1 MHGATCSELLSARAV
16 VDVGGRIISKV
27 AAREGAIISLRLVD
41 NRNMRCDVFLLDQPV
56 QHRSRPVSG
65 IPDKPSGLEA
75 EALLCSLDHGPCRA
89 DLGLANGTGGFDI
102 KDDAELHVD
111 EIVVGVS
118 EECWSLVSASPLG
131 RRVG

>member
-16 VDVGGRIISKV
+16 IDVGGRIISKV

-65 IPDKPSGLEA
+65 IPDKPSVAKPKLRAMRSTPCSVSSSRRAGRLPA
-75 EALLCSLDHGPCRA
+75 GTLRLLWPECGRLCLVASSEVSRTHA
-89 DLGLANGTGGFDI
+89 DVFGEQIDM
-102 KDDAELHVD
+102 
-111 EIVVGVS
+111 
-118 EECWSLVSASPLG
+118 
-131 RRVG
+131 

>member
-1 MHGATCSELLSARAV
+1 MHGATCSELRSARAA

-27 AAREGAIISLRLVD
+27 AARKGAIISLRLVD

-56 QHRSRPVSG
+56 QHRSCPVSG

-75 EALLCSLDHGPCRA
+75 ETLLCSLDHGPCRA
-89 DLGLANGTGGFDI
+89 DLGTGGFDI

-118 EECWSLVSASPLG
+118 EECWS
-131 RRVG
+131 